1 MVIIKVNF
9 CQFTVNNVGCGY
21 KLESSCLSPN
31 YTMKLCFMK
40 LKSCIKFDHVV
51 RIKTLCHETFWSLMK
66 HNFG

>member
-1 MVIIKVNF
+1 MFGEKSLKTNMMAG
-9 CQFTVNNVGCGY
+9 QWSQNVSE
-21 KLESSCLSPN
+21 ESSLSPN

-51 RIKTLCHETFWSLMK
+51 RPKTLCHETFWSLMK